1 MQESNFSQPSVAL
14 SRLMAEVQAMAQ
26 KHTKTD
32 WGAAILNLPLMVV
45 TYGLVELSTEDKSA
59 LARTPMPDAWVC
71 AAAELPGASPKNL
84 GRLLKVL
91 DLRGRVSIEE
101 ADQFCAVELS
111 REQEAARQRKSEQ
124 SRLAVQKSAGH
135 EALTLRLAS
144 ERFDPAPDDAY
155 AKIRANLKDLFEA
168 SAGVASFAAEK
179 AIWVGKGL
187 GFAAQAMQQLRK
199 SAGQ

>member
-1 MQESNFSQPSVAL
+1 MQENNTYQASVAL

-59 LARTPMPDAWVC
+59 LARTPMQDAWVC

-84 GRLLKVL
+84 GRLLKAL
-91 DLRGRVSIEE
+91 DDRGFVSIEE
-101 ADQFCAVELS
+101 ADRFCAVELS
-111 REQEAARQRKSEQ
+111 REQESARQRNTEQ
-124 SRLAVQKSAGH
+124 SRLAAQKSAGH
-135 EALTLRLAS
+135 EALSLRLAS
-144 ERFDPAPDDAY
+144 ERFDPAPEDAY
-155 AKIRANLKDLFEA
+155 AKVYANLKDWFDA

-187 GFAAQAMQQLRK
+187 GLAAKAMQQVRK